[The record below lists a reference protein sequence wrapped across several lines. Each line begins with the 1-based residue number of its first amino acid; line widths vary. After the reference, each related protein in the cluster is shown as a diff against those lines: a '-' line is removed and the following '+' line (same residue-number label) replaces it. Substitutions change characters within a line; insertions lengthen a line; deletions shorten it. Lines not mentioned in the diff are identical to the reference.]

1 MVSTIRNSAR
11 RLHGFTLVELVV
23 AVSIVAILAA
33 LALPSFREMSVRM
46 TITSNANDLVG
57 ALNLARTEAVK
68 RGYPVN
74 VVATS
79 SNWKNG
85 WSVTPPSVIP
95 ALTLQSHPAVAT
107 NYKVLGAQG
116 ATASTAIS
124 FNATGNVA
132 NSSNA
137 SYYFSV
143 CRPTFANDQTQG
155 RVIEVKPNGSITSY
169 RRGSTSLAPGC

>member
-11 RLHGFTLVELVV
+11 HQRGFTVVELVV

-57 ALNLARTEAVK
+57 ALNLARSEAVK
-68 RGYPVN
+68 RGFPVN

-79 SNWKNG
+79 GNFSNG
-85 WSVTPPSVIP
+85 WTVTPPSVSP
-95 ALTLQSHPAVAT
+95 ALTLQSHPAVAN
-107 NYKVLGAQG
+107 NYKVVAAQG
-116 ATASTAIS
+116 STASTAIS

-132 NSSNA
+132 SSNNT

-169 RRGSTSLAPGC
+169 RRGSTSSAPGC